1 MNRCLFL
8 IIGCVNYA
16 AAFGQFTNYR
26 ISPIN
31 QQNPVEPSVAINPLN
46 TNEVAVGAVLDYYYF
61 STDGGVHWNSDTLSS
76 PYGVYG
82 DPVLQFDA
90 TGRLYYF
97 HLSDYPKGYW
107 IDRIVCQYTD
117 TYTNTASFS
126 KGSFPKPFG
135 RKAQDKH
142 WIDID
147 PATGVIYMTWTQFDK
162 YDSKNFMDS
171 SRIMFSKSMD
181 RGVSWSDP
189 KIISFYNGD
198 CLDGD
203 KTVEGAVPVL
213 GINGTLFVT
222 WTGPMGL
229 MMQQS
234 SDGGA
239 TWLPVERCL
248 MQQPGGWD
256 FKIPGIFR
264 CNGLPVLNVDRSKG
278 KHEGTLYLSWSDQ
291 RNGGKDTDVWLS
303 KSTDEGKNWSKPIRV
318 NQDKTKTHQF
328 MSTFAIDQSDGTL
341 HFLFYDR
348 SMAKQPNETQV
359 VWVTST
365 DGAKHFN
372 QQRISEKSFTPNPKV
387 FFGDYIAI
395 AASNGRVVPVWVRLD
410 RDKASLWTANLN
422 RK

>member
-1 MNRCLFL
+1 MRPYLFIL
-8 IIGCVNYA
+8 IGCVKYA
-16 AAFGQFTNYR
+16 LLFGQFTNYR
-26 ISPIN
+26 ISSVN
-31 QQNPVEPSVAINPLN
+31 QNPVEPSVAINPLN
-46 TNEVAVGAVLDYYYF
+46 TDEVAVGAVLDYYYF
-61 STDGGVHWNSDTLSS
+61 STDGGAQWKSDTLSS
-76 PYGVYG
+76 PYCVYG

-90 TGRLYYF
+90 KGRLYYF

-107 IDRIVCQYTD
+107 IDRIVCQFTD
-117 TYTNTASFS
+117 TYTNAASFS

-171 SRIMFSKSMD
+171 SRIMFSKSID

-213 GINGTLFVT
+213 GINGTLCVT
-222 WTGPMGL
+222 WTGPKGL

-234 SDGGA
+234 SDGGE

-256 FKIPGIFR
+256 FKIPGIYR
-264 CNGLPVLNVDRSKG
+264 CNGLPVLNVDRSSG
-278 KHEGTLYLSWSDQ
+278 KHKGTLYLSWSDQ
-291 RNGGKDTDVWLS
+291 RNGVKDTDVWLS
-303 KSTDEGKNWSKPIRV
+303 KSSDEGKNWSKPIRV
-318 NQDKTKTHQF
+318 NQDKTMTHQF
-328 MSTFAIDQSDGTL
+328 MSTFTIDQSDGTL
-341 HFLFYDR
+341 HFLFYYR
-348 SMAKQPNETQV
+348 STAKKTLETQV
-359 VWVTST
+359 VWVSSA

-372 QQRISEKSFTPNPKV
+372 QQRISEKSFIPNPKV

-395 AASNGRVVPVWVRLD
+395 AAANGRVVPVWVRLD
-410 RDKASLWTANLN
+410 RDRASLWTANLN

>member
-1 MNRCLFL
+1 
-8 IIGCVNYA
+8 
-16 AAFGQFTNYR
+16 
-26 ISPIN
+26 
-31 QQNPVEPSVAINPLN
+31 
-46 TNEVAVGAVLDYYYF
+46 
-61 STDGGVHWNSDTLSS
+61 
-76 PYGVYG
+76 
-82 DPVLQFDA
+82 
-90 TGRLYYF
+90 
-97 HLSDYPKGYW
+97 
-107 IDRIVCQYTD
+107 
-117 TYTNTASFS
+117 
-126 KGSFPKPFG
+126 
-135 RKAQDKH
+135 
-142 WIDID
+142 
-147 PATGVIYMTWTQFDK
+147 
-162 YDSKNFMDS
+162 
-171 SRIMFSKSMD
+171 
-181 RGVSWSDP
+181 
-189 KIISFYNGD
+189 
-198 CLDGD
+198 
-203 KTVEGAVPVL
+203 
-213 GINGTLFVT
+213 
-222 WTGPMGL
+222 
-229 MMQQS
+229 
-234 SDGGA
+234 
-239 TWLPVERCL
+239 

-303 KSTDEGKNWSKPIRV
+303 KSTDEGNNWSKPIRV

-328 MSTFAIDQSDGTL
+328 MSTFTIDQSDGTL

>member
-1 MNRCLFL
+1 MRPYLFIL
-8 IIGCVNYA
+8 IGCVKYA
-16 AAFGQFTNYR
+16 VLLGQFTNYR
-26 ISPIN
+26 ISSVN
-31 QQNPVEPSVAINPLN
+31 QNPVEPSVAINPMN
-46 TNEVAVGAVLDYYYF
+46 TDEVAVGAVLDYYYF
-61 STDGGVHWNSDTLSS
+61 STDGGTQWKSDTLSS

-90 TGRLYYF
+90 KGRLYYF

-117 TYTNTASFS
+117 TYTNAASFS

-171 SRIMFSKSMD
+171 SRIMFSKSID

-222 WTGPMGL
+222 WTGPKGL

-234 SDGGA
+234 SDGGE

-256 FKIPGIFR
+256 FKIPGIYR
-264 CNGLPVLNVDRSKG
+264 CNGLPVLNVDRSSG
-278 KHEGTLYLSWSDQ
+278 KHKGTLYLSWGDQ
-291 RNGGKDTDVWLS
+291 RNGTKDTDVWLS
-303 KSTDEGKNWSKPIRV
+303 KSSDEGKIWSKPIRV

-328 MSTFAIDQSDGTL
+328 MSTFTIDQSDGTL

-348 SMAKQPNETQV
+348 STAKQPLETQV
-359 VWVTST
+359 VWVSST

-372 QQRISEKSFTPNPKV
+372 QQRISEKSFIPNPKV

-395 AASNGRVVPVWVRLD
+395 AAANGRVVPVWVRLD

>member
-1 MNRCLFL
+1 MRPYLFIL
-8 IIGCVNYA
+8 IGCVKYA
-16 AAFGQFTNYR
+16 LLFGQFTNYR
-26 ISPIN
+26 ISSVN
-31 QQNPVEPSVAINPLN
+31 QNPVEPSVAINPLN
-46 TNEVAVGAVLDYYYF
+46 TDEVAVGAVLDYYYF
-61 STDGGVHWNSDTLSS
+61 STDGGAQWKSDTLSS

-90 TGRLYYF
+90 KGRLYYF

-107 IDRIVCQYTD
+107 IDRIVCQFTD
-117 TYTNTASFS
+117 TYTNAASFS

-171 SRIMFSKSMD
+171 SRIMFSKSID

-222 WTGPMGL
+222 WTGPKGL

-234 SDGGA
+234 SDGGE

-256 FKIPGIFR
+256 FKIPGIYR
-264 CNGLPVLNVDRSKG
+264 CNGLPVLNVDRSSG
-278 KHEGTLYLSWSDQ
+278 KHKGTLYLSWSDQ
-291 RNGGKDTDVWLS
+291 RNGLKDTDVWLS
-303 KSTDEGKNWSKPIRV
+303 KSSDEGKNWSKPIRV
-318 NQDKTKTHQF
+318 NQDKTMTHQF
-328 MSTFAIDQSDGTL
+328 MSTFTIDQSDGTL

-348 SMAKQPNETQV
+348 STAKKPLETQV
-359 VWVTST
+359 VWVSSA

-372 QQRISEKSFTPNPKV
+372 QQRISEKSFIPNPKV

-395 AASNGRVVPVWVRLD
+395 AAANGRVVPVWVRLD
-410 RDKASLWTANLN
+410 RDRASLWTANLN

>member
-1 MNRCLFL
+1 MRPYLFIL
-8 IIGCVNYA
+8 IGCVKYA
-16 AAFGQFTNYR
+16 LLFGQFTNYR
-26 ISPIN
+26 ISSVN
-31 QQNPVEPSVAINPLN
+31 QNPVEPSVAINPLN
-46 TNEVAVGAVLDYYYF
+46 TDEVAVGAVLEYYYF
-61 STDGGVHWNSDTLSS
+61 STDGGTQWKSDTLSS

-90 TGRLYYF
+90 KGRLYYF

-117 TYTNTASFS
+117 TYTNAASFS

-171 SRIMFSKSMD
+171 SRIMFSKSID

-222 WTGPMGL
+222 WTGPRGL

-234 SDGGA
+234 SDGGE

-256 FKIPGIFR
+256 FKIPGIYR
-264 CNGLPVLNVDRSKG
+264 CNGLPVLNVDRSSG
-278 KHEGTLYLSWSDQ
+278 KHKGTLYLSWSDQ
-291 RNGGKDTDVWLS
+291 RNGTKDTDVWLS
-303 KSTDEGKNWSKPIRV
+303 KSSDEGKIWSKPIRV

-328 MSTFAIDQSDGTL
+328 MSTFTIDQSDGTL

-348 SMAKQPNETQV
+348 SKAKQPLETQV
-359 VWVTST
+359 VWVSSA

-372 QQRISEKSFTPNPKV
+372 QQRISQKSFIPNPKV

-395 AASNGRVVPVWVRLD
+395 AAANGRVVPVWVRLD
-410 RDKASLWTANLN
+410 RDRASLWTANLN

>member
-1 MNRCLFL
+1 MRPYLFIL
-8 IIGCVNYA
+8 IGCVKYA
-16 AAFGQFTNYR
+16 LLFGQFTNYR
-26 ISPIN
+26 ISSVN
-31 QQNPVEPSVAINPLN
+31 QNPVEPSVAINPLN
-46 TNEVAVGAVLDYYYF
+46 TDEVAVGAVLEYYYF
-61 STDGGVHWNSDTLSS
+61 STDGGTQWKSDTLSS

-90 TGRLYYF
+90 KGRLYYF

-117 TYTNTASFS
+117 TYTNAASFS

-171 SRIMFSKSMD
+171 SRIMFSKSID

-222 WTGPMGL
+222 WTGPRGL

-234 SDGGA
+234 SDGGE

-256 FKIPGIFR
+256 FKIPGIYR
-264 CNGLPVLNVDRSKG
+264 CNGLPVLNVDRSSG
-278 KHEGTLYLSWSDQ
+278 KHKGTLYLSWSDQ
-291 RNGGKDTDVWLS
+291 RNGTKDTDVWLS
-303 KSTDEGKNWSKPIRV
+303 KSSDEGKIWSKPIRV

-328 MSTFAIDQSDGTL
+328 MSTFTIDQSDGTL

-348 SMAKQPNETQV
+348 STAKQPLETQV
-359 VWVTST
+359 VWVSST

-372 QQRISEKSFTPNPKV
+372 QQRISQKSFIPNPKV

-395 AASNGRVVPVWVRLD
+395 AAANGRVVPVWVRLD
-410 RDKASLWTANLN
+410 RDRASLWTANLN

>member
-1 MNRCLFL
+1 MRPYLFIL
-8 IIGCVNYA
+8 IGCVKYA
-16 AAFGQFTNYR
+16 LLFGQFTNYR
-26 ISPIN
+26 ISSVN
-31 QQNPVEPSVAINPLN
+31 QNPVEPSVAINPLN
-46 TNEVAVGAVLDYYYF
+46 TDEVAVGAVLEYYYF
-61 STDGGVHWNSDTLSS
+61 STDGGTQWKSDTLSS

-90 TGRLYYF
+90 KGRLYYF

-117 TYTNTASFS
+117 TYTNAASFS

-171 SRIMFSKSMD
+171 SRIMFSKSID
-181 RGVSWSDP
+181 RGVSWSDA

-222 WTGPMGL
+222 WTGPRGL

-234 SDGGA
+234 SDGGE

-256 FKIPGIFR
+256 FKIPGIYR
-264 CNGLPVLNVDRSKG
+264 CNGLPVLNVDRSSG
-278 KHEGTLYLSWSDQ
+278 KHKGTLYLSWSDQ
-291 RNGGKDTDVWLS
+291 RNGTKDTDVWLS
-303 KSTDEGKNWSKPIRV
+303 KSSDEGKNWSKPIRV

-328 MSTFAIDQSDGTL
+328 MSTFTIDQSDGTL

-348 SMAKQPNETQV
+348 STAKQPLETQV
-359 VWVTST
+359 VWVSSA

-372 QQRISEKSFTPNPKV
+372 QQRISQKSFIPNPKV

-395 AASNGRVVPVWVRLD
+395 AAANGRVVPVWVRLD
-410 RDKASLWTANLN
+410 RDRASLWTANLN

>member
-1 MNRCLFL
+1 MRPYLFIL
-8 IIGCVNYA
+8 IGCVKYA
-16 AAFGQFTNYR
+16 LLFGQFTNYR
-26 ISPIN
+26 ISYVN
-31 QQNPVEPSVAINPLN
+31 QNPVEPSVAINPLN
-46 TNEVAVGAVLDYYYF
+46 TDEVAVGAVLEYYYF
-61 STDGGVHWNSDTLSS
+61 STDGGIQWKSDTLSS

-90 TGRLYYF
+90 KGRLYYF

-117 TYTNTASFS
+117 TYTNAASFS

-171 SRIMFSKSMD
+171 SRIMFSKSID

-222 WTGPMGL
+222 WTGPRGL

-234 SDGGA
+234 SDGGE

-256 FKIPGIFR
+256 FKIPGIYR
-264 CNGLPVLNVDRSKG
+264 CNGLPVLNVDRSSG
-278 KHEGTLYLSWSDQ
+278 KHKGTLYLSWSDQ
-291 RNGGKDTDVWLS
+291 RNGMKDTDVWLS
-303 KSTDEGKNWSKPIRV
+303 KSSDEGKNWSKPIRV

-328 MSTFAIDQSDGTL
+328 MSTFTIDQSDGTL

-348 SMAKQPNETQV
+348 STAKQPLETQV
-359 VWVTST
+359 VWVSSA

-372 QQRISEKSFTPNPKV
+372 QQRISEKSFIPNPKV

-395 AASNGRVVPVWVRLD
+395 AAANGRVVPVWVRLD
-410 RDKASLWTANLN
+410 RDRASLWTANLN

>member
-1 MNRCLFL
+1 MRPYLFIL
-8 IIGCVNYA
+8 IGCVKYA
-16 AAFGQFTNYR
+16 LLLGQFNNYR
-26 ISPIN
+26 ISSVN
-31 QQNPVEPSVAINPLN
+31 QNPVEPSVAINPLN
-46 TNEVAVGAVLDYYYF
+46 TDEVAVGAVLEYYYF
-61 STDGGVHWNSDTLSS
+61 STDGGIQWKSDTLSS

-90 TGRLYYF
+90 KGRLYYF

-117 TYTNTASFS
+117 TYTNAASFS

-171 SRIMFSKSMD
+171 SRIMFSKSID

-222 WTGPMGL
+222 WTGPRGL
-229 MMQQS
+229 MMQES
-234 SDGGA
+234 SDGGE

-256 FKIPGIFR
+256 FKIPGIYR
-264 CNGLPVLNVDRSKG
+264 CNGLPVLNVDRSNG
-278 KHEGTLYLSWSDQ
+278 KHKGTLYLSWSDQ
-291 RNGGKDTDVWLS
+291 RNGTKDTDVWLS
-303 KSTDEGKNWSKPIRV
+303 KSSDEGKNWSKPIRV

-328 MSTFAIDQSDGTL
+328 MSTFTIDQSDGTL

-348 SMAKQPNETQV
+348 STAKQPLETQV
-359 VWVTST
+359 VWVSSA

-372 QQRISEKSFTPNPKV
+372 QQRISQKSFIPNPKV

-395 AASNGRVVPVWVRLD
+395 AAANGRVVPVWVRLD
-410 RDKASLWTANLN
+410 RDRASLWTANLN

>member
-1 MNRCLFL
+1 MRPYLFIL
-8 IIGCVNYA
+8 IGCVKYA
-16 AAFGQFTNYR
+16 VLLGQFTNYR
-26 ISPIN
+26 ISPVN
-31 QQNPVEPSVAINPLN
+31 QNPVEPSVAINPMN
-46 TNEVAVGAVLDYYYF
+46 TDEVAVGAVLDYYYF
-61 STDGGVHWNSDTLSS
+61 STDGGAQWKSDTLSS

-90 TGRLYYF
+90 KGRLYYF

-107 IDRIVCQYTD
+107 IDRIVCQFTD
-117 TYTNTASFS
+117 TYTNAASFS

-142 WIDID
+142 LIDID

-171 SRIMFSKSMD
+171 SRIMFSKSID

-222 WTGPMGL
+222 WTGPKGL

-234 SDGGA
+234 SDGGE

-256 FKIPGIFR
+256 FKIPGIYR
-264 CNGLPVLNVDRSKG
+264 CNGLPVLNVDRSSG
-278 KHEGTLYLSWSDQ
+278 KHKGTLYLSWSDQ
-291 RNGGKDTDVWLS
+291 RNGLKDTDVWLS
-303 KSTDEGKNWSKPIRV
+303 KSSDEGKNWSKPIRV
-318 NQDKTKTHQF
+318 NQDKTMTHQF
-328 MSTFAIDQSDGTL
+328 MSTFTIDQSDGTL

-348 SMAKQPNETQV
+348 STAKKPLETQV
-359 VWVTST
+359 VWVSSA

-372 QQRISEKSFTPNPKV
+372 QQRISEKSFIPNPKV

-395 AASNGRVVPVWVRLD
+395 AAANGRVVPVWVRLD
-410 RDKASLWTANLN
+410 RDRASLWTANLN

>member
-1 MNRCLFL
+1 MRPYLFIL
-8 IIGCVNYA
+8 IGCVKYA
-16 AAFGQFTNYR
+16 LLFGQFTNYR
-26 ISPIN
+26 ISSVN
-31 QQNPVEPSVAINPLN
+31 QNPVEPSVAINPLN
-46 TNEVAVGAVLDYYYF
+46 TDEVAVGAVLEYYYF
-61 STDGGVHWNSDTLSS
+61 STDGGTQWKSDTLSS

-90 TGRLYYF
+90 KGRLYYF

-117 TYTNTASFS
+117 TYTNAASFS

-171 SRIMFSKSMD
+171 SRIMFSKSID

-222 WTGPMGL
+222 WTGPKGL

-234 SDGGA
+234 SDGGE

-256 FKIPGIFR
+256 FKIPGIYR
-264 CNGLPVLNVDRSKG
+264 CNGLPVLNVDRSSG
-278 KHEGTLYLSWSDQ
+278 KHKGTLYLSWSDQ
-291 RNGGKDTDVWLS
+291 RNGVKDTDVWLS
-303 KSTDEGKNWSKPIRV
+303 KSSDEGKNWSKPIRV

-328 MSTFAIDQSDGTL
+328 MSTFTIDQSDGTL

-348 SMAKQPNETQV
+348 STAKQPLETQV
-359 VWVTST
+359 VWVSSA

-372 QQRISEKSFTPNPKV
+372 QQRISQKSFTPNPKV

-395 AASNGRVVPVWVRLD
+395 AAANGRVVPVWVRLD
-410 RDKASLWTANLN
+410 RDRASLWTANLN

>member
-1 MNRCLFL
+1 MHRCLFIL
-8 IIGCVNYA
+8 IGCVKYA
-16 AAFGQFTNYR
+16 LLFGQFTNYR
-26 ISPIN
+26 ISSVN
-31 QQNPVEPSVAINPLN
+31 QNPVEPSVAINPLN
-46 TNEVAVGAVLDYYYF
+46 TDEVAVGAVLEYYYF
-61 STDGGVHWNSDTLSS
+61 STDGGTQWKSDTLSS

-90 TGRLYYF
+90 KGRLYYF

-117 TYTNTASFS
+117 TYTNAASFS

-171 SRIMFSKSMD
+171 SRIMFSKSID

-222 WTGPMGL
+222 WTGPRGL

-234 SDGGA
+234 SDGGE

-256 FKIPGIFR
+256 FKIPGIYR
-264 CNGLPVLNVDRSKG
+264 CNGLPVLNVDRSNG
-278 KHEGTLYLSWSDQ
+278 KHKGTLYLSWSDQ
-291 RNGGKDTDVWLS
+291 RNGVKDTDVWLS
-303 KSTDEGKNWSKPIRV
+303 KSSDEGKNWSKPIRV

-328 MSTFAIDQSDGTL
+328 MSTFTIDQSDGTL

-348 SMAKQPNETQV
+348 STAKQPLETQV
-359 VWVTST
+359 VWVSST

-372 QQRISEKSFTPNPKV
+372 QQRISEKSFIPNPKV

-395 AASNGRVVPVWVRLD
+395 AAANGRVVPVWVRLD
-410 RDKASLWTANLN
+410 RDRASLWTANLN

>member
-1 MNRCLFL
+1 MRPYLFIL
-8 IIGCVNYA
+8 IGCVKYA
-16 AAFGQFTNYR
+16 LLFGQFTNYR
-26 ISPIN
+26 ISSVN
-31 QQNPVEPSVAINPLN
+31 QNPVEPSVAINPLN
-46 TNEVAVGAVLDYYYF
+46 TDEVAVGAVLEYYYF
-61 STDGGVHWNSDTLSS
+61 STDGGTQWKSDTLSS

-90 TGRLYYF
+90 KGRLYYF

-117 TYTNTASFS
+117 TYTNAASFS

-171 SRIMFSKSMD
+171 SRIMFSKSID

-222 WTGPMGL
+222 WTGPKGL

-234 SDGGA
+234 SDGGE

-256 FKIPGIFR
+256 FKIPGIYR
-264 CNGLPVLNVDRSKG
+264 CNGLPVLNVDRSSG
-278 KHEGTLYLSWSDQ
+278 KHKGTLYLSWSDQ
-291 RNGGKDTDVWLS
+291 RNGMKDTDVWLS
-303 KSTDEGKNWSKPIRV
+303 KSSDEGKNWSKPIRV

-328 MSTFAIDQSDGTL
+328 MSTFTIDQSDGTL

-348 SMAKQPNETQV
+348 STAKQPLETQV
-359 VWVTST
+359 VWVSSA

-372 QQRISEKSFTPNPKV
+372 QQRISEKSFIPNPKV

-395 AASNGRVVPVWVRLD
+395 AAANGRVVPVWVRLD
-410 RDKASLWTANLN
+410 RDRASLWTANLN

>member
-1 MNRCLFL
+1 MRPYLFIL
-8 IIGCVNYA
+8 IGCVKYA
-16 AAFGQFTNYR
+16 LLFGQFTNYR
-26 ISPIN
+26 ISSVN
-31 QQNPVEPSVAINPLN
+31 QNPVEPSVAINPLN
-46 TNEVAVGAVLDYYYF
+46 TDEVAVGAVLEYYYF
-61 STDGGVHWNSDTLSS
+61 STDGGIQWKSDTLSS

-90 TGRLYYF
+90 KGRLYYF

-117 TYTNTASFS
+117 TYTNAASFS

-171 SRIMFSKSMD
+171 SRIMFSKSID

-203 KTVEGAVPVL
+203 KTVEGAAPVL

-222 WTGPMGL
+222 WTGPRGL

-234 SDGGA
+234 SDGGE

-256 FKIPGIFR
+256 FKIPGIYR
-264 CNGLPVLNVDRSKG
+264 CNGLPVLNVDRSSG
-278 KHEGTLYLSWSDQ
+278 KHKGTLYLSWSDQ
-291 RNGGKDTDVWLS
+291 RNGVKDTDVWLS
-303 KSTDEGKNWSKPIRV
+303 KSSDEGKNWSKPIRV

-328 MSTFAIDQSDGTL
+328 MSTFTIDQSDGTL

-348 SMAKQPNETQV
+348 STAKQPLETQV
-359 VWVTST
+359 VWVSST

-372 QQRISEKSFTPNPKV
+372 QQRISEKSFIPNPKV

-395 AASNGRVVPVWVRLD
+395 AAANGRVVPVWVRLD
-410 RDKASLWTANLN
+410 RDRASLWTANLN

>member
-1 MNRCLFL
+1 MRPYLFIL
-8 IIGCVNYA
+8 IGCVKYA
-16 AAFGQFTNYR
+16 LLFGQFTNYR
-26 ISPIN
+26 ISSVN
-31 QQNPVEPSVAINPLN
+31 QNPVEPSVAINPLN
-46 TNEVAVGAVLDYYYF
+46 TDEVAVGAVLEYYYF
-61 STDGGVHWNSDTLSS
+61 STDGGTQWKSDTLSS

-90 TGRLYYF
+90 KGRLYYF

-117 TYTNTASFS
+117 TYTNAASFS

-147 PATGVIYMTWTQFDK
+147 PASGVIYMTWTQFDK

-171 SRIMFSKSMD
+171 SRIMFSKSID

-222 WTGPMGL
+222 WTGPRGL

-234 SDGGA
+234 SDGGE

-256 FKIPGIFR
+256 FKIPGIYR
-264 CNGLPVLNVDRSKG
+264 CNGLPVLNVDRSSG
-278 KHEGTLYLSWSDQ
+278 KHKGTLYLSWSDQ
-291 RNGGKDTDVWLS
+291 RNGTKDTDVWLS
-303 KSTDEGKNWSKPIRV
+303 KSSDEGKIWSKPIRV

-328 MSTFAIDQSDGTL
+328 MSTFTIDQSDGTL

-348 SMAKQPNETQV
+348 STAKQPLETQV
-359 VWVTST
+359 VWVSST

-372 QQRISEKSFTPNPKV
+372 QQRISQKSFIPNPKV

-395 AASNGRVVPVWVRLD
+395 AAANGRVVPVWVRLD
-410 RDKASLWTANLN
+410 RDRASLWTANLN